1 MMRIASTQPFVLTGT
16 TPAAASSGVILGTM
30 RGLARYN
37 AIRVDA
43 LLQGAT
49 GGTLDLYLQRR
60 VLGATS
66 PNSIW
71 LDWLHFTQLAGG
83 AAAVRYS
90 AFAGDN
96 VPNVALATV
105 GQMNDDLSVGA
116 FALAAGTFV
125 GGLPGDEVRLC
136 AVAGTGT
143 TAGALQNVY
152 LTGFEL
158 FT

>member
-1 MMRIASTQPFVLTGT
+1 MIRIGSVNPFVLTGT
-16 TPAAASSGVILGTM
+16 SPAAAGKSIVATV
-30 RGLARYN
+30 RGLARFSL
-37 AIRVDA
+37 IRIDSVIT
-43 LLQGAT
+43 QAT

-60 VLGATS
+60 VLSNPPTS
-66 PNSIW
+66 SIW
-71 LDWLHFTQLAGG
+71 VDWLHYTQLAAGTT
-83 AAAVRYS
+83 VFVTS
-90 AFAGDN
+90 AMAGDN
-96 VPNVALATV
+96 VPNVSIVTV

-143 TAGALQNVY
+143 SAGSTQSVY
-152 LTGFEL
+152 LTGYEL